1 MIVLNFIKEY
11 WVLISFFVGEIGV
24 VYAFINSIRKALKCT
39 LRKDILDIYDKCKE
53 TKTITMYQLQCV
65 KYSYDIYKRFKGN
78 SFVDTIV
85 NEKIPTFSII
95 E

>member
-1 MIVLNFIKEY
+1 MIVLDFLKEY
-11 WVLISFFVGEIGV
+11 WVLISFFLGEIGI

-53 TKTITMYQLQCV
+53 TKTITMYQLQCLN
-65 KYSYDIYKRFKGN
+65 YSYDIYKKFKGN

-85 NEKIPTFSII
+85 KEEIPTFAI